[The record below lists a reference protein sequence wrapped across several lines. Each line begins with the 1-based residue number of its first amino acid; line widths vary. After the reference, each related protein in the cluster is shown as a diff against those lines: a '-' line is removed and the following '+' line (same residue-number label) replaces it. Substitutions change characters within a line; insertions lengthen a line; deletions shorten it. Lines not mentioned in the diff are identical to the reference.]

1 MTKELF
7 FYYLFGVEKMILYK
21 LAKTVHIGQGYVIV
35 EKNQEGFL
43 LQVPD
48 TQRLKI
54 DEFRKFYIYKHITDF
69 KRNSYGFLSF
79 KEWITFQDL
88 LKLAGIGPKLAFHL
102 LEQGH
107 EYVIDKITTGNYQ
120 ALAQIPYI
128 SEKNAKQII
137 FQLSDKYKHL
147 NGSNMQPNNEADSR
161 VNVTNFQRELKLNLK
176 KLGFKPLMIEK
187 ALEKNQETTNLD
199 QAIQNCI
206 QITSHDFSAA
216 LQDSN

>member
-1 MTKELF
+1 
-7 FYYLFGVEKMILYK
+7 MILYK
-21 LAKTVHIGQGYVIV
+21 LAKTVHIGHGYVIV

-88 LKLAGIGPKLAFHL
+88 LKLAGIGPKLAFQL
-102 LEQGH
+102 LEQGL
-107 EYVIDKITTGNYQ
+107 EYVVDKIATGNYQ

-128 SEKNAKQII
+128 SEKSAKQII
-137 FQLSDKYKHL
+137 FQLGEKYKHL
-147 NGSNMQPNNEADSR
+147 TGTNLQPNSEQ
-161 VNVTNFQRELKLNLK
+161 VNKVRTTEFQKELKLNLK
-176 KLGFKPLMIEK
+176 KLGFKSFMIEK
-187 ALEKNQETTNLD
+187 AIEKNQEMVDIN

-206 QITSHDFSAA
+206 QIISHDFSAA
-216 LQDSN
+216 QQE

>member
-1 MTKELF
+1 M
-7 FYYLFGVEKMILYK
+7 
-21 LAKTVHIGQGYVIV
+21 
-35 EKNQEGFL
+35 
-43 LQVPD
+43 
-48 TQRLKI
+48 
-54 DEFRKFYIYKHITDF
+54 
-69 KRNSYGFLSF
+69 
-79 KEWITFQDL
+79 
-88 LKLAGIGPKLAFHL
+88 KLAGIGPKLAFHL

-187 ALEKNQETTNLD
+187 ALEKNQETANLD

-206 QITSHDFSAA
+206 QIISHDFSAA
-216 LQDSN
+216 PQDSN